1 MIIYKLCKY
10 RLMNNKAI
18 PTLLIATIM
27 IAGAFAFM
35 PVQEASTVHTTTAS
49 TQTSSVILQG
59 QDATAVIALTDDD
72 LGTITI
78 QARDANAAAVPFEVK
93 SVILCGNTGSIA
105 AGLIAIETLVID
117 GDSVLNNAGAAL
129 VVSSAVDGDNKTA
142 CVDILSTLS
151 SAQTTPVG
159 LIGTVASDGGN
170 VVFGFQLEEIDG
182 DAGGSEA
189 DTITSVKV
197 VVEARG
203 DATTVFVDAALS

>member
-35 PVQEASTVHTTTAS
+35 PVQEASTVHTSTAS

-59 QDATAVIALTDDD
+59 QDATAVIALSDDD

-93 SVILCGNTGSIA
+93 SVILCGNSA
-105 AGLIAIETLVID
+105 SHNDGLIAITTLNID
-117 GDSVLNNAGAAL
+117 GNPIVENDQGAI
-129 VVSSAVDGDNKTA
+129 VISSAIDGNDKTT
-142 CVDILSTLS
+142 CVDILSTLA

-170 VVFGFQLEEIDG
+170 VVFGFELEEIDG
-182 DAGGSEA
+182 DAGGAEA